1 MLSRYH
7 RGVNPCLNPAIFFLC
22 NGKEFYLIA
31 KLPGKLYIQRSN
43 LAYALSIDIRRF
55 YMRAISQIYQN
66 RKLMRC
72 IYPLHIVCRVCLC
85 ITLFLRLLEHIL
97 KPATLICHFA
107 QDVTCCTVYYAIDGV
122 YPVGNKT
129 FLQCLYNRYAAT
141 HACLKSYVHI
151 VLCRSL
157 KNLFAV
163 L

>member
-72 IYPLHIVCRVCLC
+72 IYPLHLVCRL
-85 ITLFLRLLEHIL
+85 LLEKKTITPTRAAL
-97 KPATLICHFA
+97 SATGATPA
-107 QDVTCCTVYYAIDGV
+107 
-122 YPVGNKT
+122 
-129 FLQCLYNRYAAT
+129 
-141 HACLKSYVHI
+141 
-151 VLCRSL
+151 
-157 KNLFAV
+157 
-163 L
+163 